1 LHGSECK
8 PPNNASLSMGSIDYL
23 PFGKKVF
30 FKRGSSPIYL
40 VLFITDRCNARC
52 KHCLLADG
60 VHKPD
65 KSMELTIDEI
75 ELLAQK
81 MDPLMFLLPTGGEP
95 FIRSDLGEIVRVF
108 FKNNKVK
115 NVGIP
120 TNGFFT
126 ERIINAVKN
135 ILETCPGIDL
145 GVDVSIDGIKEL
157 HDEIRGVPGL
167 FDRAVETY
175 KELGKLEKLYP
186 GFNVNIETTV
196 SSYNDTR
203 LLENYDYFVNELK
216 AHTVFT
222 LLTRDKPRDSAS
234 KFFNI
239 ERYET
244 YAKKMEE
251 SIKKR
256 ILTGYDTFPFADFI
270 NAKRIVRHKLIAK
283 VVRENAY
290 QTPCFAGVLGTAIF
304 SNGDVYP
311 CELRTDLKLGN
322 LREYNFD
329 FKAIWNTEKAQE
341 ARRVIRDEKCFCTYE
356 CFLTLNIL
364 FNPFMLPR
372 VLKEWGALKLAK
384 WKKGGMK
391 QV

>member
-1 LHGSECK
+1 
-8 PPNNASLSMGSIDYL
+8 MGSLDYL
-23 PFGKKVF
+23 RFGGKLF
-30 FKRGSSPIYL
+30 LKRDSSPIYL

-60 VHKPD
+60 VHRPD
-65 KSMELTIDEI
+65 KRAELTIDEI
-75 ELLAQK
+75 AQLSK
-81 MDPLMFLLPTGGEP
+81 NMDPLLFLLPTGGEP
-95 FIRSDLGEIVRVF
+95 FMRPDLGQIVTLF
-108 FKNNKVK
+108 YKNNRVR

-126 ERIINAVKN
+126 ERIVDTVTH

-145 GVDVSIDGIKEL
+145 GIDVSLDGIKER

-167 FDRAVETY
+167 FDKAVATY
-175 KELGKLEKLYP
+175 KELRKIEKLYKN
-186 GFNVNIETTV
+186 FNVNIETTV
-196 SSYNDTR
+196 SSYNDNY
-203 LLENYDYFVNELK
+203 LLENYNYFVNELK
-216 AHTVFT
+216 AHTIFT
-222 LLTRDKPRDSAS
+222 LLTRDKPRDPAT

-239 ERYET
+239 ERYEA
-244 YAKKMEE
+244 YAGKMEE
-251 SIKKR
+251 SIKER
-256 ILTGYDTFPFADFI
+256 ILTGYDTFPFADVI
-270 NAKRIVRHKLIAK
+270 NAKRIVRHKMIAK
-283 VVRENAY
+283 VVRENTY
-290 QTPCFAGVLGTAIF
+290 QIPCYAGVLGAAIF

-322 LREYNFD
+322 LRDYNFD
-329 FKAIWNTEKAQE
+329 FKAIWKTEKAQE
-341 ARRVIRDEKCFCTYE
+341 ARRLIRDEKCFCTYE

-391 QV
+391 KG